1 MTRTPHSVRG
11 LLVVAVT
18 ALLLH
23 AAPARADEAPAES
36 RDNFL
41 KTNKKFLEA
50 FRQPVAKPAQ
60 ATVRVLTDGKDAALG
75 TVIGPDGWV
84 LTKASEISSRPVIKF
99 KDGKELMATV
109 IGVEPRFDLAM
120 LKVDAKG

>member
-11 LLVVAVT
+11 LLIVAVT

-23 AAPARADEAPAES
+23 AAARARADEAPAES

-84 LTKASEISSRPVIKF
+84 LTKASEISFRPVVKF
-99 KDGKELMATV
+99 KD
-109 IGVEPRFDLAM
+109 
-120 LKVDAKG
+120 